1 MRNKYS
7 SDEDPEEPKNSVLQY
22 WWRTR
27 DDDADEN
34 SNLKLNISHISKLT
48 PRLKLCRELERL
60 ALISQEG
67 LDDLR
72 HKLISYRSGD
82 FWLPVGGIK
91 KEDMDI
97 PPVIS
102 ILLVG
107 LPGSGKS
114 SLVNLMYS
122 VLGRSGLVPFAQT
135 SSDSSSYTTMFME
148 EHNVLRSMR
157 SGFCVYDTRGLDEN
171 YLSYSLEEVSKWM
184 TEGVRHNQLCYRPG
198 DERHNSTTNLPMG
211 SLLSSSRFAKRKVNC
226 VLVVANLAQ
235 TYKALK
241 CGDLAPVQAIRE
253 IFHCPSI
260 RKSNENPI
268 LILTHGDMLSMED
281 RINGRLKVCEYL
293 GVSEAMGAYDI
304 ACLIGHGILPEE
316 SDPVTSYALTEAVYR
331 ALLQSDRSHL
341 PKKKIKDW
349 ILMFLSWIMGCFAAF
364 FGMLAY
370 IFSKWSHKNKI
381 L

>member
-7 SDEDPEEPKNSVLQY
+7 SDEDSEESKNSIFQY
-22 WWRTR
+22 WWRTS
-27 DDDADEN
+27 DADAKEN
-34 SNLKLNISHISKLT
+34 SHFKLNISDISKLT

-72 HKLISYRSGD
+72 HKLISYRAGD

-135 SSDSSSYTTMFME
+135 SSNSSSYTTMFME

-157 SGFCVYDTRGLDEN
+157 SGFCVYDTRGLDESH
-171 YLSYSLEEVSKWM
+171 LSYSLEEVSKWM
-184 TEGVRHNQLCYRPG
+184 TDGVRHNQLCHRPG
-198 DERHNSTTNLPMG
+198 DERHGSTINLPIG
-211 SLLSSSRFAKRKVNC
+211 SLLSSARFAKRKVNC
-226 VLVVANLAQ
+226 VLVVANLAE

-293 GVSEAMGAYDI
+293 GASETKGAYDI
-304 ACLIGHGILPEE
+304 ACLTEHGILPEE

-331 ALLQSDRSHL
+331 ALLQSDRTHL
-341 PKKKIKDW
+341 PKRKIKDW
-349 ILMFLSWIMGCFAAF
+349 ILPVLSWIMDCFAAF

-370 IFSKWSHKNKI
+370 FFSEWSHKNKI
-381 L
+381 